1 MYIHTCWVCRKCVI
15 KQRNSSA
22 IAISSPLNAVDIGK
36 FSAIFLSDTIERF
49 SHANELFNLRMDY
62 INSRGGHAFH
72 ESGQFCVVLYTPCGV
87 SETRL
92 TSFQPWNRIKYDGDQ
107 SDYYFTLN
115 LEPGN
120 WSNPTLGRDEDIWV
134 VSSDF
139 RFGRQMLQ
147 FYRQSEYSFDV
158 TKLIAFFFFF

>member
-1 MYIHTCWVCRKCVI
+1 MKQYRNTVISFANTYHYICQINTWLVFNNIYFNMYIHTCWVCRKCVI

-120 WSNPTLGRDEDIWV
+120 WSNPTLGRDEDI
-134 VSSDF
+134 
-139 RFGRQMLQ
+139 
-147 FYRQSEYSFDV
+147 
-158 TKLIAFFFFF
+158 